1 MNIRNEHLRDAQR
14 RSNLRKQFATEVARE
29 RHKNQ
34 QPPAAAPVPIISVTH
49 SSDLILAASHSGSG
63 TANNNSTMAAS
74 NDETTDPNSG
84 PSRDH
89 PAAGNTFRHLVEQ
102 HMNQAGIDR
111 TDNEPLFPFGPLS
124 RDNVTRYR
132 PMRIQD
138 IFDFSNPYWK
148 ELIKKTVTRTFDQEL
163 EFYNMLDLD
172 ADGEDLGA
180 DVDDLTGEVLTG

>member
-1 MNIRNEHLRDAQR
+1 VELQTIIL
-14 RSNLRKQFATEVARE
+14 LW
-29 RHKNQ
+29 
-34 QPPAAAPVPIISVTH
+34 QP
-49 SSDLILAASHSGSG
+49 
-63 TANNNSTMAAS
+63 
-74 NDETTDPNSG
+74 DETTDPNSG
-84 PSRDH
+84 PSWGH

-102 HMNQAGIDR
+102 HMNQAGIDH

-148 ELIKKTVTRTFDQEL
+148 ELIKKTVTCTFDQEL

>member
-1 MNIRNEHLRDAQR
+1 MLNQAELKMNIRNEHLRDTQR
-14 RSNLRKQFATEVARE
+14 HSNLRKQFATEVARE
-29 RHKNQ
+29 RHENQ
-34 QPPAAAPVPIISVTH
+34 QSQVAVPVPTISITH
-49 SSDLILAASHSGSG
+49 SSDLILATSHSGSG
-63 TANNNSTMAAS
+63 TSNNNSMATS
-74 NDETTDPNSG
+74 NDETTDPNT
-84 PSRDH
+84 
-89 PAAGNTFRHLVEQ
+89 AGNTFRRLVEQ
-102 HMNQAGIDR
+102 HMNQADIDR
-111 TDNEPLFPFGPLS
+111 TDNKPLFPLGPLS
-124 RDNVTRYR
+124 RDNVTRYQ